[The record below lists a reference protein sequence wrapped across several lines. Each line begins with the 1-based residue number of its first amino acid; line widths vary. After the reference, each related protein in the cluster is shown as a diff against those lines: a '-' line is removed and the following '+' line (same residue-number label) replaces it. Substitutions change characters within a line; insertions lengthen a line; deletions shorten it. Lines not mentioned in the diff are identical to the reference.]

1 MDDISRIQSIISSDP
16 VRWRLL
22 EIVHSLKL
30 PDCWIG
36 AGFVRNA
43 VWDYLHG
50 RVSSPVST
58 DVDVIWFNAERCTP
72 EEDAALEAV
81 LSGLEPTVKWSVKN
95 QARMHIQNGDEPYL
109 CAIDAMRY
117 WPETATAVAVRLRD
131 EGSCEIAAPLGVDD
145 LLGLVIRPAGRFVT
159 EKNTI
164 YQDRFKSKNWMKIWP
179 QLSLAPIAVPP
190 TPSEKA
196 T

>member
-117 WPETATAVAVRLRD
+117 WPETATA
-131 EGSCEIAAPLGVDD
+131 G
-145 LLGLVIRPAGRFVT
+145 GLSGYETKAHARSLPRWELMTFWGWSSGQLVGLSRKKIRFIKTASSPKTG
-159 EKNTI
+159 
-164 YQDRFKSKNWMKIWP
+164 
-179 QLSLAPIAVPP
+179 
-190 TPSEKA
+190 
-196 T
+196 